1 MAEGRFMRPEA
12 GSTHSARTGAAPAQ
26 DVFADDGWDQP
37 GRPLLLRAAEVAAI
51 LGIGRSTVFELVAA
65 GELPVVRIGRSVR
78 VPRHALY
85 GWIEERTERAPQRW
99 AS

>member
-1 MAEGRFMRPEA
+1 MDELDRP
-12 GSTHSARTGAAPAQ
+12 SQ
-26 DVFADDGWDQP
+26 
-37 GRPLLLRAAEVAAI
+37 PLLLRAAEVAAI
-51 LGIGRSTVFELVAA
+51 LGIGRSTVFELAAA

-85 GWIEERTERAPQRW
+85 RWIEERTQQAHERW